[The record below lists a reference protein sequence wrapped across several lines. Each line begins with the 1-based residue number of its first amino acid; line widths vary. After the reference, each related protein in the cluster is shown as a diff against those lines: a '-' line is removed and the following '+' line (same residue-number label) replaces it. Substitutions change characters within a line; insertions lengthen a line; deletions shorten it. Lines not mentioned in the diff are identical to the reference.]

1 MCSCSDGG
9 PTGQPGRTVA
19 AVTRVYVDM
28 VADLFH
34 FGHVCF
40 LEQARALGD
49 YLVVGVHSD
58 AGVAS
63 YKRTPIMTMEER
75 VASVR
80 GCRFV
85 DDVVPDAPLV
95 ITREWIE
102 AHRIDLV
109 VHGDDFD
116 PALADRLY
124 AVPMTMGIFQ
134 TVPYTRGISTSDLIR
149 RIREYAADR

>member
-1 MCSCSDGG
+1 
-9 PTGQPGRTVA
+9 
-19 AVTRVYVDM
+19 M

>member
-1 MCSCSDGG
+1 MI
-9 PTGQPGRTVA
+9 
-19 AVTRVYVDM
+19 RVYVDM

-34 FGHVCF
+34 FGHVAF
-40 LEQARALGD
+40 LEQARAYGE

-58 AGVAS
+58 ATVDS
-63 YKRTPIMTMEER
+63 YKRRPVMTMDER

-85 DDVVPDAPLV
+85 DEVVPDAPLV
-95 ITREWIE
+95 ITREWLE
-102 AHRIDLV
+102 LHRIDVV

-124 AVPMTMGIFQ
+124 GVPMAMGIFH
-134 TVPYTRGISTSDLIR
+134 TVPYTSGISSTEIIR
-149 RIREYAADR
+149 RIQEYGGA